1 MSSWQRLSGYLNSK
15 PTGPPLVNNASDIAA
30 YFESAFKRLKGI
42 QRHWYVF
49 EESTLKLMAYRNQ
62 MDAAIPDKEP
72 LKTINIHGAV
82 FHIDPAEHN
91 QFSIISDG
99 KEHILQAETE
109 DAMLLWLHV
118 LQTRRNEAVQTSE
131 SDNSSP
137 NDDSLTDYKLFR
149 QNSLMKMQ
157 MSIPTRAS
165 PIISSDSNES
175 SFNNN
180 GSLRSRK
187 CSSHQN
193 LNKLIKQLSID
204 QMNDNQS
211 YNNHSLIDHTS
222 LWISPIDHS
231 MNTSSSTSSSTST
244 STSTSTSSSMT
255 TSTTNR
261 DVMRRLSYNRSN
273 SYDSDIIKQH
283 LNDLNNI
290 NDKSIKLLSKSNNY
304 LINQSSNK
312 IYQRNRIMN
321 LPIEE
326 EENEDYSIL
335 NENLSYQIN
344 GENRSQ
350 LRTTMKV
357 LDNLSENKCQV
368 NNQKEELMPENNLI
382 GNDSNL
388 VGEIN
393 GESRKVSNTNST
405 EFDEFN
411 QTEKENYN
419 VISRS
424 GPQDSFERQ
433 CTEQQM
439 STGEYLTS
447 QLSAKYQSSI
457 ILQNPRV
464 FTDSDID
471 LENELTPNDYIRE
484 LKAQLQL
491 ALDREAYLRQMLS
504 NREAGMR
511 EIDQKVENIE
521 NIEMK
526 DNSSFK
532 LPKNISP
539 NKLRDMIEDYE
550 QKQRILYRKNQF
562 LITEI
567 RELASIKYMF
577 TDHSNKMSKYI
588 QRLNMEGFKWRREY
602 VKLLQACLG
611 ATQTDPHHRLMFS
624 DYGKDRYKNLIS
636 ELLDEAR
643 RKDPSLPSMIKPKTA
658 DYHVD
663 FYGFKH
669 SYLNETSIIHYSCQ
683 QLYDFYTRQLSGG
696 DENFYRWTELLTQA
710 NRELTRA
717 DLEVLCRSGVPIQY
731 REGVWRMLIH
741 GELHQLMQIK
751 GPLYY
756 NGLLE
761 EFSENTLA
769 AQHRRQISLDLL
781 RTMPNNV
788 QFDNIDAPG
797 VQKLQ
802 EVLQAYSIHNSKI
815 GYCQGMNFIAAVA
828 LLFLRKEDAFWCLIA
843 ILERFLPENYFNSG
857 LIDAQ
862 VDQLVL
868 KEIVHEKLPR
878 LSSHLKRLGID
889 ISAVTLNWFLAVFYD
904 SVPFE
909 TLIRIWDV
917 FLLEGS
923 ETLFRFAVA
932 ILKRNQDMLL
942 EQSDTISF
950 WKCLKAATRLTN
962 DVDGLIKTA
971 FEELRPFPKPQLIA
985 TRRAYHYEILSKK
998 MSIKKGYWQNV
1009 MKESPDEFIENQNH
1023 VQHKRST
1030 KENQAVIQA
1039 ITFYDNEHLWIC
1051 YGDKSYSQI
1060 SEVVVTS
1067 NCMQS
1072 IGYELESRVSCICA
1086 FSNEIILL
1094 GMMSK
1099 QLCAYSVI
1107 RNSKIWQIPIHDS
1120 VSDITFAY
1128 FLHDHTNKVYAG
1140 LTNGELVVIENI
1152 GFEEPRDSIY
1162 YITISFIP
1170 ISSVLLAKSQLW
1182 CASGSS
1188 IFIFHAKTM
1197 DYYKQ
1202 ISISNNPLDVILKI
1216 CLGENGVWIA
1226 VRGSSVIELWDP
1238 DRLIRILLFNIVNET
1253 YLSRRPEEEYT
1264 FNPQRVTVILP
1275 YDNTLWIGTG
1285 MGEVLVYQIH
1295 TYQKTEKKKSLE
1307 SNIHM
1312 TRHKSSTSLKDELQL
1327 IGETTRKTLLKS
1339 TRCPSNPDVSHIPDK
1354 DPEPLFYPLRQN
1366 SLILEYAIDSNY
1378 VYELQKIVRS
1388 KVAETPI
1395 RFLVMKKIT
1404 DSHILIISCST
1415 YFNDDDAV
1423 LKWRRDN
1430 NNGSI
1435 WTNEPI
1441 YVFDRESHSLRL
1453 PAYMRN
1459 SLCLQMHNKKSIIM
1473 NN

>member
-49 EESTLKLMAYRNQ
+49 EESTLKLMAYRNE

-72 LKTINIHGAV
+72 LKIINIHGAV

-91 QFSIISDG
+91 QFSIMSDG

-109 DAMLLWLHV
+109 DAMLLWLHA
-118 LQTRRNEAVQTSE
+118 LQTRRNEAVHASE
-131 SDNSSP
+131 SDSSSP

-157 MSIPTRAS
+157 MSIPTRLS

-175 SFNNN
+175 SLN
-180 GSLRSRK
+180 GSIRTRK
-187 CSSHQN
+187 TNQ
-193 LNKLIKQLSID
+193 I
-204 QMNDNQS
+204 ND
-211 YNNHSLIDHTS
+211 NHSLTDQSTNLFHS
-222 LWISPIDHS
+222 SWISSLDS
-231 MNTSSSTSSSTST
+231 TMNNE
-244 STSTSTSSSMT
+244 T
-255 TSTTNR
+255 T
-261 DVMRRLSYNRSN
+261 RRLSYNRSS
-273 SYDSDIIKQH
+273 SYDSDIVKQH
-283 LNDLNNI
+283 VNDFNFNEKYNKTI
-290 NDKSIKLLSKSNNY
+290 TRSNSSLHY
-304 LINQSSNK
+304 RIDQSPK
-312 IYQRNRIMN
+312 GIYHHHHHHHRNLMN

-326 EENEDYSIL
+326 EEVENDDYSM
-335 NENLSYQIN
+335 NEKLYYNRKLSMKLN

-357 LDNLSENKCQV
+357 LDNVSENKCQV
-368 NNQKEELMPENNLI
+368 NNQKEELISQNSLI
-382 GNDSNL
+382 GSDSNL

-393 GESRKVSNTNST
+393 GESRKISSANST
-405 EFDEFN
+405 ASNEFN
-411 QTEKENYN
+411 QIEKENYN
-419 VISRS
+419 MIPRNDNKFFGDSEMIE
-424 GPQDSFERQ
+424 GPQESSERQ
-433 CTEQQM
+433 YPGQQI
-439 STGEYLTS
+439 STGEYLTN

-457 ILQNPRV
+457 ILQNPRT
-464 FTDSDID
+464 FSDSDID
-471 LENELTPNDYIRE
+471 LENELSPNDYIRE
-484 LKAQLQL
+484 LKAQLQS
-491 ALDREAYLRQMLS
+491 ALDREASLRQMLS
-504 NREAGMR
+504 SREAGMR

-521 NIEMK
+521 NKEVK
-526 DNSSFK
+526 DNSIFK
-532 LPKNISP
+532 LPKNISA

-550 QKQRILYRKNQF
+550 QKQRILNRKNQF

-624 DYGKDRYKNLIS
+624 DYGKDRYKNLVS

-643 RKDPSLPSMIKPKTA
+643 RKDPSLPTMIKPKTA

-717 DLEVLCRSGVPIQY
+717 DLEVLCRSGIPIPY

-868 KEIVHEKLPR
+868 KEIVNEKLPR

-1023 VQHKRST
+1023 IQYKRST

-1051 YGDKSYSQI
+1051 HGDKSYSQI

-1107 RNSKIWQIPIHDS
+1107 QNSKIWQIPIHDS
-1120 VSDITFAY
+1120 VSDLTFAY

-1170 ISSVLLAKSQLW
+1170 ISSVLLAKNQLW

-1216 CLGENGVWIA
+1216 CLGDNGVWIA

-1285 MGEVLVYQIH
+1285 MGEVLVYQIQ
-1295 TYQKTEKKKSLE
+1295 TYQKTENRKSFE
-1307 SNIHM
+1307 GNVQM
-1312 TRHKSSTSLKDELQL
+1312 TKHKRSMSLKDDLQL
-1327 IGETTRKTLLKS
+1327 NDKTTLKTLSKS
-1339 TRCPSNPDVSHIPDK
+1339 TRYPSNPDISHVPNK

-1366 SLILEYAIDSNY
+1366 SLILEYAIDSSHI
-1378 VYELQKIVRS
+1378 YELQKIVRS

-1395 RFLVMKKIT
+1395 RYLVMKKIT
-1404 DSHILIISCST
+1404 DSHALIISCST

-1423 LKWRRDN
+1423 LKWQRDI

-1441 YVFDRESHSLRL
+1441 YVFDRESRSLRL

-1473 NN
+1473 N